1 MYKVWDGTQ
10 WNSAKALK
18 VWTGSS
24 WLRNLKFKVRTSTAW
39 QPVSSSDVDD
49 SKIVKWSVDAPTPP
63 PPPPPVTHIVPELDL
78 KTIAEVGSA
87 LTPLNFGYTIAGY
100 EVTNVLANDDKVVI
114 DSQIPAA
121 GELLAEGSNVSIKL
135 YNFVQPTTTVPNL
148 NNLLKSAADTA
159 ITNANL
165 VVGTPLNTVETYDS
179 NLIGKV
185 VADSQYP
192 ASGQTVDTQTSVIYD
207 YYIQKPYTTVPQLV
221 GLPESDIYSVLS
233 DAQLQAGTRTTEET
247 TNQSLEYT
255 IKSQAPAV
263 GTQAQVDSTVN
274 YVVYVPNTKTTVPNI
289 VGKTINEA
297 IALLDNAELNLGSQI
312 STIETY
318 VQAEEGTIYSQTP
331 ASGTA
336 NVLVDSY
343 VNYVIKVA
351 NTKTYVP
358 NIVGYT
364 PIQADALLDVAEL
377 NLGAVL
383 DGGVL
388 DETTTESLVGT
399 IRAQSPVA
407 NASYTAVNVNSSV
420 SYYLYKAKPKYTVP
434 NIVGLTPSS
443 GAIDSYF
450 TWGSNTLTNTGTTN
464 TALFGTVASQSPA
477 ANTQQYPSS
486 INYGVYYDSRI
497 TVPNVVGQTQS
508 TAQTT
513 ITNAGLNYSVTYQN
527 QTYNGQAT
535 AGTVASQNPTS
546 GTKVNAGSTI
556 AIVVW
561 NAYVPQPVTRTAT
574 VYVGDNAFTGYMKNG
589 VNYSNTSGALDY
601 TWQAQ
606 YKLLNTTGTRV
617 QNITWQRMSS
627 AFVGYWSA
635 TNGKQAYTCRI
646 NPTTVDSFIKLNI
659 TNNASYTV
667 GAVDFVFSV
676 GSDGNNGKLWYLDW
690 MANTT
695 SSPTTYTDANRTNTQ
710 AVSNINNG
718 DTMSITLNST
728 MKSYCWTNGY
738 GLGVAAGVTASNSS
752 VTYGSVNWAYF
763 AAQISWTEYV

>member
-1 MYKVWDGTQ
+1 MYKVWDGSS
-10 WNSAKALK
+10 WNSIKALK
-18 VWTGSS
+18 VWNGST
-24 WLRNLKFKVRTSTAW
+24 WGKNFKFKVRTSTSW

-49 SKIVKWSVDAPTPP
+49 SAIVKWSVDAPTPP
-63 PPPPPVTHIVPELDL
+63 PPPPPVTHLVPELDL
-78 KTIAEVGSA
+78 KTIAEVSA
-87 LTPLNFGYTIAGY
+87 LLTPLNFGYTIAGY
-100 EVTNVLANDDKVVI
+100 EVTSNNSYDDKVVI
-114 DSQIPAA
+114 DSQIPAT
-121 GELLAEGSNVSIKL
+121 GELLAEGSSVSIKL

-148 NNLLKSAADTA
+148 NGLLTSAANTA

-165 VVGTPLNTVETYDS
+165 VVGTPLNTVETYDT

-185 VADSQYP
+185 VPDSQYP
-192 ASGQTVDTQTSVIYD
+192 AAGSTVDTQTSVIYD

-233 DAQLQAGTRTTEET
+233 NANLQAGTRTTEET

-255 IKSQAPAV
+255 IKSQSPAV
-263 GTQAQVDSTVN
+263 GTQAQVDSTVD
-274 YVVYVPNTKTTVPNI
+274 YTVYVPNTKTTVPNI

-297 IALLDNAELNLGSQI
+297 ITLLDAAELNLGSQI

-331 ASGTA
+331 AANTA

-364 PIQADALLDVAEL
+364 PTQAQSLLTTAEL

-388 DETTTESLVGT
+388 DETTDANLVGK
-399 IRAQSPVA
+399 IRAQSPAA

-420 SYYLYKAKPKYTVP
+420 SYYLYKEKPKYTVP
-434 NIVGLTPSS
+434 NIVGLNPSS

-450 TWGSNTLTNTGTTN
+450 TWGSNSLTNTGTTN
-464 TALFGTVASQSPA
+464 TALFGTVATQSPA
-477 ANTQQYPSS
+477 ANTLQYPTSV
-486 INYGVYYDSRI
+486 NYGVYYDSRA
-497 TVPNVVGQTQS
+497 TVPSVVGQTQS
-508 TAQTT
+508 TAQTN
-513 ITNAGLNYSVTYQN
+513 ITNAGLNYSVSYQN

-535 AGTVASQNPTS
+535 AGTVASQSPTGGS
-546 GTKVNAGSTI
+546 KVNPGSTVS
-556 AIVVW
+556 IVVW

-589 VNYSNTSGALDY
+589 VNYPNTSGPLDF

-606 YKLLNTTGTRV
+606 YKLLNSSGTRV
-617 QNITWQRMSS
+617 QNITWQRMSN
-627 AFVGYWSA
+627 AYVGYWSA
-635 TNGKQAYTCRI
+635 TNGKEAYTCRI
-646 NPTTVDSFIKLNI
+646 NPTNVDSFIKSNI
-659 TNNASYTV
+659 TNYASYTV
-667 GAVDFVFSV
+667 GAVDLVFSV
-676 GSDGNNGKLWYLDW
+676 GSSGNNGKLWYLDW

-728 MKSYCWTNGY
+728 MKNYCWTNGY
-738 GLGVAAGVTASNSS
+738 GLGIAAGVTASNSS
-752 VTYGSVNWAYF
+752 VTYGNVAWCYF